1 MCYLNASPFN
11 TNYVSCIWGIDHS
24 MLCNEL
30 NVTWCLVH
38 CLACLSSWLT
48 EIQKLCSTSTLK
60 IESELKCEMW
70 YYCKLRCWRG
80 RFFFLW
86 NYDLYTIIT
95 VLALMWEQRSTRH
108 FFLTV
113 YQCCSSSGWNT
124 FLNLASSR
132 FKFLWGILNCSLG

>member
-38 CLACLSSWLT
+38 CLARLSSWLT

-80 RFFFLW
+80 RVFFVKLW
-86 NYDLYTIIT
+86 FIHNYYCFGFNVRATQYK
-95 VLALMWEQRSTRH
+95 A
-108 FFLTV
+108 FFCLTV